1 MDQQKLDRANILS
14 NFIRSNE
21 EVIYRYVNDMTIND
35 NAIGRALIDIN
46 KYAPQEAVDIK
57 NAIKKALENIKK
69 EFDERFGSN
78 VHIID

>member
-57 NAIKKALENIKK
+57 NSIKKALENIKK
-69 EFDERFGSN
+69 EFDEL
-78 VHIID
+78 

>member
-21 EVIYRYVNDMTIND
+21 EVIYRYVNDMAVND

-46 KYAPQEAVDIK
+46 EYAPQEAVDIK

-69 EFDERFGSN
+69 EFDEL
-78 VHIID
+78 

>member
-69 EFDERFGSN
+69 EFDEL
-78 VHIID
+78 

>member
-1 MDQQKLDRANILS
+1 MYQQKLDRANILS

-69 EFDERFGSN
+69 EFDEL
-78 VHIID
+78 

>member
-14 NFIRSNE
+14 NFISSHGE
-21 EVIYRYVNDMTIND
+21 DIYRYVNDMTIND

-69 EFDERFGSN
+69 EFDEL
-78 VHIID
+78 

>member
-1 MDQQKLDRANILS
+1 MDQQKLNRANILS
-14 NFIRSNE
+14 NFICSNE

-69 EFDERFGSN
+69 EFDEL
-78 VHIID
+78 

>member
-35 NAIGRALIDIN
+35 NAIGRALIVIN

-69 EFDERFGSN
+69 EFDEL
-78 VHIID
+78 

>member
-57 NAIKKALENIKK
+57 NAIKKALDNIKK
-69 EFDERFGSN
+69 EFDEL
-78 VHIID
+78 

>member
-14 NFIRSNE
+14 NFIRSHG
-21 EVIYRYVNDMTIND
+21 EVIYRYVNDMAVND
-35 NAIGRALIDIN
+35 NAIGRALNDIN

-69 EFDERFGSN
+69 EFYEL
-78 VHIID
+78 

>member
-35 NAIGRALIDIN
+35 NAIGHALIDIN

-69 EFDERFGSN
+69 EFDEL
-78 VHIID
+78 

>member
-14 NFIRSNE
+14 NFIRSHG
-21 EVIYRYVNDMTIND
+21 EVIYRYVNDMEVND

-46 KYAPQEAVDIK
+46 EYAPQEAVDIK

-69 EFDERFGSN
+69 EFDEL
-78 VHIID
+78 

>member
-1 MDQQKLDRANILS
+1 MNQQKLDRANILS
-14 NFIRSNE
+14 NFIRSHG

-69 EFDERFGSN
+69 EFDEL
-78 VHIID
+78 

>member
-46 KYAPQEAVDIK
+46 EYAPQEAVDIK

-69 EFDERFGSN
+69 EFDEL
-78 VHIID
+78 

>member
-1 MDQQKLDRANILS
+1 MNQQKLDRANILS

-69 EFDERFGSN
+69 EFDEL
-78 VHIID
+78 